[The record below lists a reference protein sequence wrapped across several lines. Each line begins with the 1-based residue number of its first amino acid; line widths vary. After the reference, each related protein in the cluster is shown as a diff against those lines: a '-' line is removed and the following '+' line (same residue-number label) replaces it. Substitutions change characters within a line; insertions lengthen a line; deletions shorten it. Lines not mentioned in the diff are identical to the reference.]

1 MGDVTYGAC
10 CIDDY
15 TAVALG
21 CDMLVHYGHSC
32 LGALSGC
39 SLAYIYLIFFVHCKV
54 PIDQTTI
61 KTLYVF
67 VEIAI
72 DSSHLVQTIRLN
84 FPNDRQR
91 FHESLLESE
100 EQRAQLPA
108 GHLLNGGGHLRIEGP
123 PSDGDDSGNSAELH
137 PSPSPSHEVTRLALV
152 STIQFVSALSN
163 LKDEL
168 SVESTHAEVPL
179 MPAGLIEG
187 PTDSSSEPSQAVG
200 MPRLWTGKYDV
211 TIPRSKPLSPGE
223 ILGCTA
229 PQLNDVDAL
238 L

>member
-21 CDMLVHYGHSC
+21 CDMMVHYGHSC
-32 LGALSGC
+32 LGLFDFC
-39 SLAYIYLIFFVHCKV
+39 IVCVLADEIAV
-54 PIDQTTI
+54 PMTETKI

-72 DSSHLVQTIRLN
+72 DSGHLAQTIRLN

-91 FHESLLESE
+91 FHESLLDSE
-100 EQRAQLPA
+100 ETDSQIPTGQVIGKSR
-108 GHLLNGGGHLRIEGP
+108 HLRIEAA
-123 PSDGDDSGNSAELH
+123 SAEESAALNEMGTRSTSNIE
-137 PSPSPSHEVTRLALV
+137 PTRLALV
-152 STIQFVSALSN
+152 STIQFVAALQR
-163 LKDEL
+163 LKEDL
-168 SVESTHAEVPL
+168 TVEGGDVPAQ
-179 MPAGLIEG
+179 PAGLLEDTTPHGSTGDEIVA
-187 PTDSSSEPSQAVG
+187 SSSSQPS
-200 MPRLWTGKYDV
+200 LWSGRYDA

-229 PQLNDVDAL
+229 PRLGDVDAL
-238 L
+238 V